1 MEVVFVT
8 LESVL
13 VIFLVVV
20 VCRIEEMTFSNPLRC
35 NTEVEDVGVA
45 VLVDTLVVDLVDVD
59 LAVDFVV
66 FVVVIVGVEVD
77 L

>member
-45 VLVDTLVVDLVDVD
+45 VLVDTLVVGLVDVD

-66 FVVVIVGVEVD
+66 FFVVIVGVEVD